1 MQEMDL
7 VSCFNVCL
15 NIPYL
20 TLESEIKA
28 ILSQFSKDQSTIQQ
42 IASYVES
49 QSLEG
54 VPIKTFMLA
63 TDLCLQKADGVLN
76 YAGFVECLENF
87 TAWSG
92 NL

>member
-1 MQEMDL
+1 MQEMDI

-15 NIPYL
+15 NVPYL

-42 IASYVES
+42 IASWVES
-49 QSLEG
+49 QNLDG

-63 TDLCLQKADGVLN
+63 TDLCLQKTNGVLN
-76 YAGFVECLENF
+76 YANFIECLESI
-87 TAWSG
+87 SG
-92 NL
+92 TL